1 GLPWRALFLN
11 LNYHAVH
18 HDLPGVPWYALRQLY
33 LHRQA
38 AYLQR
43 NQGFLVR
50 GYGEWRRHFSRRA
63 VAVNAHPGFGEQAG
77 GEHG

>member
-1 GLPWRALFLN
+1 MIRRGS
-11 LNYHAVH
+11 
-18 HDLPGVPWYALRQLY
+18 PGTLY
-33 LHRQA
+33 VNCICIAR
-38 AYLQR
+38 R
-43 NQGFLVR
+43 RICSVIRVLVR